1 MKKPI
6 FEEEDGLFIDEP
18 ERGLGLLD
26 LEENEELKSKIY
38 FRELEID
45 SLRKAIKTFEE
56 SNKLYKKVIKTLEK
70 LLRREK

>member
-1 MKKPI
+1 MQEVEVKRVIICSTNIRRCDMK
-6 FEEEDGLFIDEP
+6 ETE
-18 ERGLGLLD
+18 
-26 LEENEELKSKIY
+26 LETLKSKIY

-70 LLRREK
+70 LLKGEK

>member
-1 MKKPI
+1 MKKLI
-6 FEEEDGLFIDEP
+6 FEEKDGLFIVKP
-18 ERGLGLLD
+18 EWGLD

-38 FRELEID
+38 FRELEIN